1 MEEWRDV
8 VGYEQYFQVSN
19 FGRVYSKRTSKILK
33 QTISKTGYYIFSTR
47 LGGRKGKSI
56 CFKVH
61 RLVAQ
66 AFILNP
72 DGKPYVNHKDAN
84 KLNNTLE
91 NLEWCTHM
99 ENVIHAVA
107 NDLLRPLKMEEN
119 PHSKLT
125 VDLVRLIKTE
135 YCETN
140 TTQRELAKKYGVGK
154 TTIQNVLAGERW
166 NDSV

>member
-1 MEEWRDV
+1 M
-8 VGYEQYFQVSN
+8 
-19 FGRVYSKRTSKILK
+19 
-33 QTISKTGYYIFSTR
+33 
-47 LGGRKGKSI
+47 
-56 CFKVH
+56 H

-107 NDLLRPLKMEEN
+107 NDRLRPLRMEEN

-140 TTQRELAKKYGVGK
+140 TTQRKLAKKYGVGK